1 MSKWVLICGRY
12 FNTDQIVA
20 FMWDK
25 EMCELCMM
33 LPDGNEITLKDELKT
48 WYGILCRAVG
58 VKEG

>member
-20 FMWDK
+20 FTWDK
-25 EMCELCMM
+25 KWLSLKIT
-33 LPDGNEITLKDELKT
+33 LPDGREFGFGDPNKM